1 MMKFLLSKHSR
12 SIFIFALLSLFM
24 CMAAGKVYAE
34 ERNPVVKIDN
44 TSYTSS
50 GTEVTLRLWMFNW
63 KYAVPNTKKYNARF
77 TGDVSLYIDDK
88 EVGKLN
94 SMWGL
99 ISGSSYT
106 FFKDEPGIVGKSS
119 DINLDGTNVG
129 TAQFQDLKSVQTCP
143 YNNNTTENSWYTV
156 DLKLSFNKSFSYY
169 GHKITVKGKW
179 QDQSSGSVVEKNV
192 TLANDINGFVRPI
205 NLKVQPSGDNM
216 VFSWKQQGYNNN
228 ASTLGKWIVYKRE
241 DGNNV
246 KLGEVAANEHSLSIE
261 KKQYSC
267 SNGYIM
273 TFLPNVCEGEET
285 VCGLTTSL
293 AATGHQIND
302 DDICQMCGH
311 SFFRY
316 HTSDGNI
323 VDISG
328 KDFGAN
334 VVSHE
339 VVDGECVIEFD
350 APITKIP
357 QYAFK
362 TTKLV
367 GELRIPNT
375 VTSIQDY
382 AFNLCTGLTGNLVIP
397 NSVTEIGNNAFYK
410 CTGFN
415 GTLTLSSNLKTIG
428 DNAFYECS
436 GFTGS
441 LTLPNSVTT
450 IGRSAFIFCNSF
462 TNLELPKA
470 LSAIPY
476 QAFRNCSGLS
486 GNLVI
491 PDGVTEIGEYA
502 FYGCPGFKGT
512 LKLSSNLKTIGK
524 YAFYSCSGFTKI
536 EFPETMSLNVIP
548 EWTFWGCT
556 SLSGNLVIPNSVTKI
571 GDNAFYNC
579 KGFNGTLTLSNNL
592 KVIGE
597 NAFEQCSG
605 FTGALTLPN
614 SLTTIESMT
623 FMGCSGFTGNLTI
636 PNSVTTIGSYAFNN
650 CSGFTGDLI
659 IPNSVTKIGN
669 EAFSDCSG
677 FTGNLTISNSV
688 TTIGN
693 YTFFRCSGFTG
704 DLIIPN
710 SVTTIGIEAFSYC
723 SEFKGNLTIPNSVTT
738 IEERAFLG
746 CSGFTGNLTI
756 PNSVTTIGPSAFL
769 GCSGFTGNLTIS
781 NSVTTIGKQ
790 AFYECYGFTGDLT
803 IPNSVTT
810 IENSTFENCFGF
822 KGKLTIPNS
831 VTTIGNSAF
840 GGCFGFTGKLTI
852 PNSVTTIGNSAFGG
866 CSGFTGKLTIPN
878 SVTTIGYSAFG
889 GCSGFTGD
897 LIIPNSV
904 TTIGNLAFRGC
915 SGFTGDLSLPKSLE
929 IVGSLSFTNCKKIK
943 TIKFQSLPKVLDGS
957 LDNYINYKAIFS
969 LSDDSYISDKASGT
983 VNAISYT
990 RVMTSNWGTL
1000 VLPYPL
1006 KLTGNEPYRLYS
1018 IDNMTGEE
1026 LVLKQLEG
1034 VVAAGTPCVVKR
1046 NGSEAELTFGNNK
1059 AKLNMAINDQLMDG
1073 MNFSGT
1079 YWTKD
1084 VTNGYIIAKD
1094 CFWSVAELNKSD
1106 LVKGVK
1112 VKPFRAWLDGT
1123 SPNGASQ
1130 LSICVSDTAT
1140 GIGAAGTIDVL
1151 NDTATEYYDLSGKR
1165 LDEPQKGVNIVR
1177 MKSGKTMKIII
1188 K

>member
-12 SIFIFALLSLFM
+12 SVFIFALLSLFM
-24 CMAAGKVYAE
+24 CMVAGKASAAE
-34 ERNPVVKIDN
+34 LNPVVKIDK

-63 KYAVPNTKKYNARF
+63 KYAAFSPKQYNARF
-77 TGDVSLYIDDK
+77 TGDVYLYIDDK
-88 EVGKLN
+88 EVGKLKD
-94 SMWGL
+94 MWSY
-99 ISGSSYT
+99 ISDSNYNNFSNITSGN
-106 FFKDEPGIVGKSS
+106 VGKSS

-129 TAQFQDLKSVQTCP
+129 TAQLQDFKSGQTCP
-143 YNNNTTENSWYTV
+143 YNSNTTENSWSTV
-156 DLKLSFNKSFSYY
+156 DLKLSFNKSFTYY

-179 QDQSSGSVVEKNV
+179 QDQGSGTLVEKDV
-192 TLANDINGFVRPI
+192 ALDNDINGFVRPI
-205 NLKVQPSGDNM
+205 NMSAQPSGDKT
-216 VFSWKQQGYNNN
+216 VFSWEQEGYNNN

-285 VCGLTTSL
+285 VCGLTTTI
-293 AATGHQIND
+293 AATGHQLK

-316 HTSDGNI
+316 HTSDGNK
-323 VDISG
+323 VDISRR
-328 KDFGAN
+328 DFGAN

-688 TTIGN
+688 TTIG
-693 YTFFRCSGFTG
+693 
-704 DLIIPN
+704 
-710 SVTTIGIEAFSYC
+710 
-723 SEFKGNLTIPNSVTT
+723 
-738 IEERAFLG
+738 
-746 CSGFTGNLTI
+746 
-756 PNSVTTIGPSAFL
+756 
-769 GCSGFTGNLTIS
+769 
-781 NSVTTIGKQ
+781 KQ

-840 GGCFGFTGKLTI
+840 GGC
-852 PNSVTTIGNSAFGG
+852 
-866 CSGFTGKLTIPN
+866 SGFTGKLTIPN
-878 SVTTIGYSAFG
+878 SVTTIGYSAFR

-904 TTIGNLAFRGC
+904 TTIGNLAFSGC
-915 SGFTGDLSLPKSLE
+915 SRFTGDLSLPKSLE

-957 LDNYINYKAIFS
+957 LDNYRNYKAIFS
-969 LSDDSYISDKASGT
+969 LSDDSYISPEATGT

-990 RVMTSNWGTL
+990 RKMSSDWGTL
-1000 VLPYPL
+1000 ILPYPL
-1006 KLTGNEPYRLYS
+1006 KLTGSEPYRLYN
-1018 IDNMTGEE
+1018 IETVTDDE
-1026 LVLKQLEG
+1026 LVLKQLDGEG
-1034 VVAAGTPCVVKR
+1034 GAGIPYVVKR
-1046 NGSEAELTFGNNK
+1046 KGSEAELTFGNNN
-1059 AKLNMAINDQLMDG
+1059 AKLNMAINDQPMDG
-1073 MNFSGT
+1073 MKFSGT

-1084 VTNGYIIAKD
+1084 VNNGYIIAKD
-1094 CFWSVAELNKSD
+1094 CFWNVAD
-1106 LVKGVK
+1106 LQNSESVKGIK

-1123 SPNGASQ
+1123 SANAPVR
-1130 LSICVSDTAT
+1130 LSMRIDDNTT
-1140 GIGAAGTIDVL
+1140 GINATEVLDAL
-1151 NDTATEYYDLSGKR
+1151 NDAEAEYYDLSGKR
-1165 LDEPQKGVNIVR
+1165 LDEPQRGVNIVR
-1177 MKSGKTMKIII
+1177 MKSGKTKKIII

>member
-12 SIFIFALLSLFM
+12 SIFIFALLSLFL
-24 CMAAGKVYAE
+24 CMAAGKASAA
-34 ERNPVVKIDN
+34 ERNPVVKIDK

-50 GTEVTLRLWMFNW
+50 GTEVTLRLWMFNDSNPFTN
-63 KYAVPNTKKYNARF
+63 YSARF
-77 TGDVSLYIDDK
+77 TGEVNLYIDDQ
-88 EVGKLN
+88 VVIKLN
-94 SMWGL
+94 SIW
-99 ISGSSYT
+99 SSIAGAKRET
-106 FFKDEPGIVGKSS
+106 IFTAFTDKSV
-119 DINLDGTNVG
+119 DINIDGTNVG
-129 TAQFQDLKSVQTCP
+129 TAQFNNLQYGQTCP
-143 YNNNTTENSWYTV
+143 YNSNTTENTWWTV

-179 QDQSSGSVVEKNV
+179 QDKSSGSLVAKDVALDN
-192 TLANDINGFVRPI
+192 TINGFVRPV
-205 NLKVQPSGDNM
+205 NLSAQPYGDNM

-241 DGNNV
+241 GDNNV
-246 KLGEVAANEHSLSIE
+246 KLGEVVANEHSLSIE

-285 VCGLTTSL
+285 VCGLTTTI
-293 AATGHQIND
+293 AATGHQLK
-302 DDICQMCGH
+302 DDICQICGH

-339 VVDGECVIEFD
+339 VVDGECLIEFD
-350 APITKIP
+350 APITQIP
-357 QYAFK
+357 RAAFQK
-362 TTKLV
+362 KKLV
-367 GELRIPNT
+367 GKLRIPNT

-382 AFNLCTGLTGNLVIP
+382 AFYCCTG
-397 NSVTEIGNNAFYK
+397 
-410 CTGFN
+410 
-415 GTLTLSSNLKTIG
+415 
-428 DNAFYECS
+428 
-436 GFTGS
+436 
-441 LTLPNSVTT
+441 
-450 IGRSAFIFCNSF
+450 
-462 TNLELPKA
+462 
-470 LSAIPY
+470 
-476 QAFRNCSGLS
+476 
-486 GNLVI
+486 
-491 PDGVTEIGEYA
+491 
-502 FYGCPGFKGT
+502 
-512 LKLSSNLKTIGK
+512 
-524 YAFYSCSGFTKI
+524 
-536 EFPETMSLNVIP
+536 
-548 EWTFWGCT
+548 
-556 SLSGNLVIPNSVTKI
+556 LSGNLVIPNSVTKI

-614 SLTTIESMT
+614 SLTTIESVT

-677 FTGNLTISNSV
+677 FTGNLTIPNSV
-688 TTIGN
+688 TIIGN
-693 YTFFRCSGFTG
+693 YTFSGCSGFTG

-738 IEERAFLG
+738 IKERAFLG

-756 PNSVTTIGPSAFL
+756 PNSVTTIGPSAFF
-769 GCSGFTGNLTIS
+769 GCSGFKGNLTIS

-790 AFYECYGFTGDLT
+790 AFYQCYGFTGDLT

-840 GGCFGFTGKLTI
+840 GGCSGFTGKLTI

-957 LDNYINYKAIFS
+957 LDNYTNYKAIFS
-969 LSDDSYISDKASGT
+969 LSDDSYISPEATGT

-990 RVMTSNWGTL
+990 RKMSSDWGTL
-1000 VLPYPL
+1000 ILPYPL
-1006 KLTGNEPYRLYS
+1006 KLTGSEPYRLYN
-1018 IDNMTGEE
+1018 IETVTDDE
-1026 LVLKQLEG
+1026 LVLKQLDGEG
-1034 VVAAGTPCVVKR
+1034 GAGIPYVVKR
-1046 NGSEAELTFGNNK
+1046 KGSEAELTFGNNY
-1059 AKLNMAINDQLMDG
+1059 AMLNIAYTIDKPVGNMY
-1073 MNFSGT
+1073 FRGT
-1079 YWTKD
+1079 FWTKD
-1084 VTNGYIIAKD
+1084 VNNGYIIAKD
-1094 CFWSVAELNKSD
+1094 CFWNVEKL
-1106 LVKGVK
+1106 KGVGSVTAVK
-1112 VKPFRAWLDGT
+1112 VGPFRAWLDGT
-1123 SPNGASQ
+1123 SANAPAQ
-1130 LSICVSDTAT
+1130 LSMRIDDSTT
-1140 GIGAAGTIDVL
+1140 GIDAIDAI
-1151 NDTATEYYDLSGKR
+1151 NDAEAEYYDLSGKR
-1165 LDEPQKGVNIVR
+1165 LDEPQRGVNIVR
-1177 MKSGKTMKIII
+1177 MKSGKTKKIII

>member
-12 SIFIFALLSLFM
+12 SIFIFALLSLFL
-24 CMAAGKVYAE
+24 CMAAGKASAAGL
-34 ERNPVVKIDN
+34 NPVVKIDK

-50 GTEVTLRLWMFNW
+50 GTEVTLKLWMFNW
-63 KYAVPNTKKYNARF
+63 KYAAFSPKQYNARF
-77 TGDVSLYIDDK
+77 TGDVYLYIDDK
-88 EVGKLN
+88 EVANLN
-94 SMWGL
+94 EMWLL

-119 DINLDGTNVG
+119 GINLDGTNVG
-129 TAQFQDLKSVQTCP
+129 TAQLQDFKSGQTYP
-143 YNNNTTENSWYTV
+143 YNSNTTDKSWSTV

-179 QDQSSGSVVEKNV
+179 QDQSSG
-192 TLANDINGFVRPI
+192 TLVAKDVALDNDINGFVRPV
-205 NLKVQPSGDNM
+205 NLSAQPSGDNM

-241 DGNNV
+241 GDNNV
-246 KLGEVAANEHSLSIE
+246 KLGEVVANEHSLSIE

-293 AATGHQIND
+293 AATGHKPNV

-316 HTSDGNI
+316 HTSDGNK
-323 VDISG
+323 VDISRR
-328 KDFGAN
+328 DFGAN

-597 NAFEQCSG
+597 YAFER
-605 FTGALTLPN
+605 
-614 SLTTIESMT
+614 
-623 FMGCSGFTGNLTI
+623 CSGFTGNLTL
-636 PNSVTTIGSYAFNN
+636 PNSVTTIGSSAFYN
-650 CSGFTGDLI
+650 CY
-659 IPNSVTKIGN
+659 
-669 EAFSDCSG
+669 G
-677 FTGNLTISNSV
+677 FTGNLT
-688 TTIGN
+688 
-693 YTFFRCSGFTG
+693 
-704 DLIIPN
+704 LPN
-710 SVTTIGIEAFSYC
+710 SVTTIGSSAFYNC
-723 SEFKGNLTIPNSVTT
+723 SGFTGNLTIPNSVTT

-756 PNSVTTIGPSAFL
+756 PNSVTTIGPSAFF
-769 GCSGFTGNLTIS
+769 GCSGFKGNLTIS

-810 IENSTFENCFGF
+810 IENSTFENCYGF
-822 KGKLTIPNS
+822 K
-831 VTTIGNSAF
+831 
-840 GGCFGFTGKLTI
+840 GKLTI

-878 SVTTIGYSAFG
+878 SVTTIGYSAFR

-904 TTIGNLAFRGC
+904 TTIGNLAFSGC
-915 SGFTGDLSLPKSLE
+915 SRFTGDLSLPKSLE

-957 LDNYINYKAIFS
+957 LDNYRNYKAIFS
-969 LSDDSYISDKASGT
+969 LSDDSYISPEATGT

-990 RVMTSNWGTL
+990 RKMSSDWGTL
-1000 VLPYPL
+1000 VLPYSL
-1006 KLTGNEPYRLYS
+1006 TLTGNEPYRLYAIS
-1018 IDNMTGEE
+1018 AVSENE
-1026 LVLKQLEG
+1026 LVLKQIDGE
-1034 VVAAGTPCVVKR
+1034 VAAGTPCVVKR
-1046 NGSEAELTFGNNK
+1046 NGSESELTFGANN
-1059 AKLNMAINDQLMDG
+1059 AELNMTIDG
-1073 MNFSGT
+1073 KTVGDMTFNGT
-1079 YWTKD
+1079 YRTEE
-1084 VTNGYIIAKD
+1084 VNSGYVISKNS
-1094 CFWSVAELNKSD
+1094 FWNVAELNKSD

-1140 GIGAAGTIDVL
+1140 GIDAAGTIDTL
-1151 NDTATEYYDLSGKR
+1151 NDVATEYYDLSGKR

-1177 MKSGKTMKIII
+1177 MKSGKTKKIII